1 MAVPSSARPSH
12 TPSLS
17 LASDLYR
24 LTVLQYERMIEDAT
38 IDEDDRVELIE
49 GLLVAQKR
57 RTRAFIVA
65 GNKGLRILWR
75 ILPTGWHVAKGVP
88 IIASDWSRPKP
99 DLAIVR
105 GVVEDYDER
114 GLTSEDVAL
123 VVEVAESN
131 LPADR
136 TDMNRVYAAANIP
149 VYWIVNLIEDQVEIW
164 SEPEQDGYHAHQ
176 VVGRGQDLPVVIG
189 GVEAG
194 WIAAADILP

>member
-1 MAVPSSARPSH
+1 MAVPSSARPSQ

-24 LTVLQYERMIEDAT
+24 LTVRQYEGLIEYGA
-38 IDEDDRVELIE
+38 IDESDRVELIE
-49 GLLVAQKR
+49 GLLVAQRR

-65 GNKGLRILWR
+65 GNRGLRILWR
-75 ILPTGWHVAKGVP
+75 ILPPGWYVAKGVP
-88 IIASDWSRPKP
+88 IIASDWSKPKP

-105 GVVEDYDER
+105 GVVEDYDEH

-123 VVEVAESN
+123 VVEIAESN
-131 LPADR
+131 LPTDR
-136 TDMNRVYAAANIP
+136 AEMNRVYAAANIP

-164 SEPEQDGYHAHQ
+164 SEPGQDGYHAYH
-176 VVGRGQDLPVVIG
+176 VLRRGQDLPVVIG